1 MILSDIPYFE
11 SMIQEFPSFGFIS
24 SLAKYEEC
32 VESVI
37 ANRKQN
43 YYSQEDCDRFE
54 MKKEIDNFVNN
65 FTKRK

>member
-1 MILSDIPYFE
+1 
-11 SMIQEFPSFGFIS
+11 MIQEFPSVGFIS